1 MSKQRTLQ
9 STMKPQLANTEYTI
23 FDALLES
30 LKKKEQEKA
39 ERQSLLEQLRSPLN
53 LASLLLMAVGS
64 AATIWISHLVWNDI
78 TFWGKD
84 IGLILFGSRVG
95 EVISLGIGMQVIHY
109 VIIGVVIL
117 FSGLFLLFRNRIIPA
132 KK

>member
-1 MSKQRTLQ
+1 
-9 STMKPQLANTEYTI
+9 MKPQLANTEYTI

-53 LASLLLMAVGS
+53 LASLFLMVVGS
-64 AATIWISHLVWNDI
+64 AAAIWISHLVWHDI
-78 TFWGKD
+78 AFWGKD
-84 IGLILFGSRVG
+84 IALILFGSRIG
-95 EVISLGIGMQVIHY
+95 EAISLGIGLQVIHH
-109 VIIGVVIL
+109 VIISVALLLSSLIM
-117 FSGLFLLFRNRIIPA
+117 LFRNRIIRP